1 MANVIGRRTYS
12 NARSS
17 RIIQNVLPTLLLV
30 DSDIEAAA
38 FLAFYNSLPV
48 EKTSQEKFTW
58 DVDSFLSLTDTTA
71 EAFTGTTATTI
82 GVTNPSRHNPGRLI
96 LNSRSNE
103 LMLTVSVDT
112 ATSNITVVRAVSA
125 LNSGGGTAAAAI
137 LSGDTLILLSP
148 AVGEN
153 SSRQT
158 TQTTTPTEVYNF
170 CQAMRWDLS
179 LSRRQ
184 LKRAYE
190 NGDDLPYQTQKSM
203 SEAKKQ
209 MNALFIDGQR
219 GRYTDSN
226 GDDITLSQGIRGVPT
241 TYTYAV
247 GGTLH
252 ENSFDEFL
260 MEKGL
265 RKGSRRKVLLSSTAV
280 ILAITQIAKERI
292 TPGYMQLSPKKGGIG
307 IQVLEYM
314 APNGAT
320 LAIVEDRHLSE
331 THNGVAIGLDMS
343 QLKRK
348 VFSNN
353 GIDDSFHLISDTQ
366 DKDDLGTVLTLY
378 GDEGLQY
385 GAEDTHFLVTGVTG
399 GATGSSGL

>member
-1 MANVIGRRTYS
+1 
-12 NARSS
+12 
-17 RIIQNVLPTLLLV
+17 
-30 DSDIEAAA
+30 
-38 FLAFYNSLPV
+38 
-48 EKTSQEKFTW
+48 
-58 DVDSFLSLTDTTA
+58 
-71 EAFTGTTATTI
+71 
-82 GVTNPSRHNPGRLI
+82 
-96 LNSRSNE
+96 
-103 LMLTVSVDT
+103 
-112 ATSNITVVRAVSA
+112 
-125 LNSGGGTAAAAI
+125 
-137 LSGDTLILLSP
+137 
-148 AVGEN
+148 
-153 SSRQT
+153 
-158 TQTTTPTEVYNF
+158 
-170 CQAMRWDLS
+170 
-179 LSRRQ
+179 
-184 LKRAYE
+184 
-190 NGDDLPYQTQKSM
+190 
-203 SEAKKQ
+203 
-209 MNALFIDGQR
+209 
-219 GRYTDSN
+219 
-226 GDDITLSQGIRGVPT
+226 
-241 TYTYAV
+241 
-247 GGTLH
+247 
-252 ENSFDEFL
+252 